1 MKNTKQPK
9 EARPSKR
16 NGASR
21 CMKRMVGHSAVF
33 VREGHDWSGCE
44 VSVLKIEGDTYV
56 VSRCCWI
63 ADVILQ
69 RYAIVPS
76 PISTLRV
83 KTWTCTEDELC

>member
-1 MKNTKQPK
+1 MKNTKQSK
-9 EARPSKR
+9 QARPSKR
-16 NGASR
+16 NGGSR

-44 VSVLKIEGDTYV
+44 VSVLKIEGGKYV

-63 ADVILQ
+63 ADALLQ
-69 RYAIVPS
+69 KVPAS
-76 PISTLRV
+76 LSALRV